1 MCMVLLHD
9 RMETIIKVCMI
20 DRSAYL
26 PTSQSVEST
35 VHVNDLAG
43 NLTKLHKGPI
53 TEEGTCQH

>member
-1 MCMVLLHD
+1 M
-9 RMETIIKVCMI
+9 T

-35 VHVNDLAG
+35 VHVNDFIAG

-53 TEEGTCQH
+53 AEIDTCQH